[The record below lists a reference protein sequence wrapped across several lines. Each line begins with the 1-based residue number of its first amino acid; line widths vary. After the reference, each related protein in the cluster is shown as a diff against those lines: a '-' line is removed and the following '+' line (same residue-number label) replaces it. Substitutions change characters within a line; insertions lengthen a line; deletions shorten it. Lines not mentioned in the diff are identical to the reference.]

1 MEIFGR
7 GYIIEHCISAFKVS
21 QEEKLYKVYMSDLLR
36 AQFKDNS
43 IPRYYDL
50 ISSLERPIEKEPD
63 PEEIKDRIKNGINAL
78 RG

>member
-1 MEIFGR
+1 
-7 GYIIEHCISAFKVS
+7 
-21 QEEKLYKVYMSDLLR
+21 MSDLLR
-36 AQFKDNS
+36 AQFKDDS

>member
-1 MEIFGR
+1 MFGR

-21 QEEKLYKVYMSDLLR
+21 QKEELYKVYMSDLLR

-50 ISSLERPIEKEPD
+50 ISSLEHPIEKEPD

>member
-1 MEIFGR
+1 
-7 GYIIEHCISAFKVS
+7 
-21 QEEKLYKVYMSDLLR
+21 MSDLLR

-50 ISSLERPIEKEPD
+50 TSSFDRPAGKKPD
-63 PEEIKDRIKNGINAL
+63 PEEIKSRIKNGVNAL

>member
-7 GYIIEHCISAFKVS
+7 GYIIEHCISAFKIS
-21 QEEKLYKVYMSDLLR
+21 QEEKAYKIYLTDVLR
-36 AQFKDNS
+36 AQLRTDS
-43 IPRYYDL
+43 IPRYADL
-50 ISSLERPIEKEPD
+50 ISSVDHSEKDAD